1 MLIVCPTC
9 ATTYQ
14 IKLAALGEAGRTVRC
29 ASCKNTW
36 FATPDSAI
44 MEAETAL
51 VPVAAAGSRAAAGRL
66 RRTPPATDDLPTT
79 VGDFAVETITPS
91 DEQAGDTPVIDAPPL
106 APQRPRGRSRPKFEP
121 GEPENIETIAA
132 RRARQK

>member
-9 ATTYQ
+9 TTTYQ

-51 VPVAAAGSRAAAGRL
+51 VPLAAATAPRPPAPAAPPP
-66 RRTPPATDDLPTT
+66 PPATDDFT
-79 VGDFAVETITPS
+79 DDAAANFAVETFSPT
-91 DEQAGDTPVIDAPPL
+91 DETSEAPVI
-106 APQRPRGRSRPKFEP
+106 
-121 GEPENIETIAA
+121 
-132 RRARQK
+132 